1 MMVSASGVTPIDF
14 RRHFANSG
22 IERERRRVRAASAL
36 VILLIAC
43 AIIGVYGYGGD
54 EVERHAPLA
63 TFARVMKG

>member
-1 MMVSASGVTPIDF
+1 MMVSASGVTPIDL

-63 TFARVMKG
+63 TFAGVMKG